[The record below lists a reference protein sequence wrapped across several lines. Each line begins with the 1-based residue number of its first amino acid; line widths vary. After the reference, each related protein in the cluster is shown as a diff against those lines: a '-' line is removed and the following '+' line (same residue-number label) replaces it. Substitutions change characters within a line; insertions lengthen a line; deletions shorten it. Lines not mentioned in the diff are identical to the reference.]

1 MARVVTTKSRK
12 HAKLTQAE
20 RRRIELDAI
29 LEAAIL
35 KEARSPQ
42 SPRRERIP
50 PQGRRRKIEI

>member
-1 MARVVTTKSRK
+1 VARVVTTKSRK
-12 HAKLTQAE
+12 HAKLTLAE

-29 LEAAIL
+29 LEAAML

-50 PQGRRRKIEI
+50 QGRRKKIEI